1 MARDVALDAG
11 ARPDALIASGL
22 AVPGCGRTPAGVR
35 SRSQP
40 EHYFAGRATLAET
53 RRQCR
58 AASAIV
64 PASASSAA
72 SSARPPR
79 P

>member
-1 MARDVALDAG
+1 MGRDVALDAG

-40 EHYFAGRATLAET
+40 EHFAGRATLAET
-53 RRQCR
+53 RRQRR